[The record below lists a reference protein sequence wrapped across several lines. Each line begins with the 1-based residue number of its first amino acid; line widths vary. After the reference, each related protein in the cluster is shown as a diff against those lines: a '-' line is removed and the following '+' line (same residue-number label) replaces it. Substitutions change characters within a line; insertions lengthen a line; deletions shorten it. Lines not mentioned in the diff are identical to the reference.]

1 LRASDRGRAARAA
14 RLGAVAAIP
23 RACDARAMTQRSP
36 TAGGFPIAAGAI
48 LGTIGGLVARQPT
61 IGFLAGLGL
70 GVLVAVA
77 IWLKGR

>member
-1 LRASDRGRAARAA
+1 
-14 RLGAVAAIP
+14 
-23 RACDARAMTQRSP
+23 MTQRSP

-61 IGFLAGLGL
+61 IGFLSGLGL